1 MKTTDPKHGKMA
13 AMGSQLWHDT
23 EIVALDLEGSG
34 AQDRDHE
41 AILEVAVVPLVHG
54 QPDLDR
60 AFTSLV
66 NPGRPIPQRPWISP
80 GLTDAVLT
88 EAPPLN
94 AIAAQ
99 LAELMNGRWV
109 LGHNVKVDW
118 RLLSRHLPDLRPA
131 GLLDTLSLART
142 MDFPDRSLSTLVEA
156 LRLREAMIAAAGGS
170 QPHRAYWDT
179 VATAYLLPKLIYRLW
194 PKKPPTFDSL
204 RLAASVTVPAG
215 PADQPGLFD

>member
-1 MKTTDPKHGKMA
+1 MKTTDTNSGKVEP
-13 AMGSQLWHDT
+13 MGSQPWHDT
-23 EIVALDLEGSG
+23 QIVALDLEGSG
-34 AQDRDHE
+34 AQDRDTE

-54 QPDLDR
+54 QPDLDK

-66 NPGRPIPQRPWISP
+66 NPGRAIPIRPWISP
-80 GLTDAVLT
+80 GLTNDVLA

-94 AIAAQ
+94 AIAAR
-99 LAELMNGRWV
+99 LAELIDGRWV
-109 LGHNVKVDW
+109 LGHNVNVDW
-118 RLLSRHLPDLRPA
+118 RLLRRHLPTLRPA
-131 GLLDTLSLART
+131 GLLDTLTLART

-156 LRLREAMIAAAGGS
+156 LRLRETMLAAAGGS

-204 RLAASVTVPAG
+204 RLAASVTVPAE
-215 PADQPGLFD
+215 PADHPGLFD

>member
-1 MKTTDPKHGKMA
+1 
-13 AMGSQLWHDT
+13 MGSQLWHAT